1 MHSDEL
7 ISLGTIKATTGGV
20 LWKKVF
26 FEISLNSQKK
36 TFFTD
41 HLQTTAYGFVLINFS
56 FQ

>member
-41 HLQTTAYGFVLINFS
+41 HLQTTAYGFV
-56 FQ
+56 